1 MKKTKRLMFLAMLCM
16 AAFTLTSC
24 LNSDDDQDEITSSL
38 MTEAE
43 ANQYLTPIS
52 GYHMG
57 TLRAYFTNKEG
68 KQDSV
73 FVAAPCVV
81 SAEAKN
87 ITFEEFP
94 VSILKNYLNTDADA
108 ELRAALEEKEG
119 IPMITNM
126 KAFWTITNNTTGQ
139 SSKFFYQIPNN
150 KKLEFT
156 LNYGGQEHKAV
167 VNFIESVNINYYTFD
182 SRGLYDPTTYKMQLQ
197 FIISSFTVDS
207 APKVQLAALYYTDN

>member
-1 MKKTKRLMFLAMLCM
+1 MLCM

-94 VSILKNYLNTDADA
+94 
-108 ELRAALEEKEG
+108 
-119 IPMITNM
+119 
-126 KAFWTITNNTTGQ
+126 
-139 SSKFFYQIPNN
+139 
-150 KKLEFT
+150 EFT

-167 VNFIESVNINYYTFD
+167 VNFIESVNIDYYTFD

>member
-87 ITFEEFP
+87 ITVEEFP
-94 VSILKNYLNTDADA
+94 VSMLKNYLNADADA

-150 KKLEFT
+150 K
-156 LNYGGQEHKAV
+156 AV
-167 VNFIESVNINYYTFD
+167 VNFIESVNIDYYTFD

-207 APKVQLAALYYTDN
+207 APKLQLAALYYTDN